1 MKKLMEQ
8 VLNHVTDHKAQGDLV
23 FTSSKSL
30 KMSAQKGALSTY
42 NVSGTQILGLRL
54 IKNDRV
60 GLSYTE
66 SLDEESLKLMVKQ
79 ALDNAEATEPNPHEK
94 ILNLSGELTDE
105 VTFAE
110 EAVDLNLKIERA
122 LELESKVRA
131 LDSRVTSVPYNSYS
145 EQDYRSHYLSSTG
158 RFTTYADKSYSI
170 TSSAVMDEKGKKSS
184 YYDYHMAHVFGELN
198 FQKVIDTAYL
208 HARNLLAEQT
218 LASGKYSVRFSEDC
232 LKDLLSCFGNIF
244 SAKASMD
251 KLNPWADRLGHEV
264 ISSDLSISDHPAFE
278 RSFRQSRFDSEGVER
293 RLLTLVENGN
303 LKSFYHNSVTAHYF
317 KTQTTGHASRSA
329 SGPLGVAGTDLIIS
343 GKNIKPTPAKYL
355 EVIQMDGL
363 YSGAN
368 RVSGNFSVAIKGYL
382 WEGGEQKGTFGNITL
397 SGNLFDLFNRVE
409 VTGTE
414 LLTSTDESFFTVP
427 LMFHDI
433 SIAGS

>member
-8 VLNHVTDHKAQGDLV
+8 VLNHVTDQKAQGDLV

-42 NVSGTQILGLRL
+42 NVSGTQMLGLRL

-94 ILNLSGELTDE
+94 ILHLSGELNDE
-105 VTFAE
+105 VSFAE

-158 RFTTYADKSYSI
+158 RFTTYVDKSYSI

-218 LASGKYSVRFSEDC
+218 LASGKYCVRFTEDC
-232 LKDLLSCFGNIF
+232 LKDLLNCFGNVF

-251 KLNPWADRLGHEV
+251 KLNPWSDRLGQQV

-293 RLLTLVENGN
+293 KLLTLVENGN

-317 KTQTTGHASRSA
+317 NTQTTGHASRGP

-343 GKNIKPTPAKYL
+343 GKNTKPKPGKYL

-414 LLTSTDESFFTVP
+414 LLASTDESFFTVP
-427 LMFHDI
+427 LIFHDV